1 MSYVVKCQLL
11 QVNHIDHSPE
21 AQKIRHLDWISRPGF
36 LDLKGGMTTY
46 FRFDTAENAY
56 TFAESHRAD
65 PLVIGGQ
72 GITTVTP
79 LEDADGLA
87 ESDFYTP
94 ADCL

>member
-1 MSYVVKCQLL
+1 V
-11 QVNHIDHSPE
+11 
-21 AQKIRHLDWISRPGF
+21 
-36 LDLKGGMTTY
+36 
-46 FRFDTAENAY
+46 
-56 TFAESHRAD
+56 ESHSAD